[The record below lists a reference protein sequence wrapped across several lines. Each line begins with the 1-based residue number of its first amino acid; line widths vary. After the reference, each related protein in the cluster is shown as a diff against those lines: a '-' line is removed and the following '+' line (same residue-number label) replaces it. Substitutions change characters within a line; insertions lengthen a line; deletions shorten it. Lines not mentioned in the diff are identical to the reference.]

1 MKKQILVVEDERDM
15 QFILANILK
24 EKGYETIITEDGHSA
39 LKEVK
44 KGSVN
49 LVLLDLR
56 LPGMD
61 GMKVLEKIREIDK
74 DLDKKG
80 TVLKGTGYFFCANC
94 PRVKTVLFP
103 AEKVAWPHFSIK
115 AYFDLTQT
123 KSSLFHHLQ

>member
-1 MKKQILVVEDERDM
+1 MKKKQILIVEDERDM

-24 EKGYETIITEDGHSA
+24 EKGYETIITEDGHGA

-61 GMKVLEKIREIDK
+61 GMKVLEKIKEIKRERNTFSHQLRL
-74 DLDKKG
+74 DLAVG
-80 TVLKGTGYFFCANC
+80 A
-94 PRVKTVLFP
+94 
-103 AEKVAWPHFSIK
+103 
-115 AYFDLTQT
+115 
-123 KSSLFHHLQ
+123 